1 MPSFS
6 TVFPI
11 IEKER
16 EHDTKLTLNVTSGS
30 WVISELPT
38 KSRCEESRVLSGED
52 LCSHHEIKELF
63 LCVEHFD

>member
-1 MPSFS
+1 MPSSS

-11 IEKER
+11 IGRER
-16 EHDTKLTLNVTSGS
+16 EHDIKLTLNVTSGS
-30 WVISELPT
+30 LVISELPT

-63 LCVEHFD
+63 LCVECFD